1 MVDRDP
7 VNRWTWG
14 RVTLLGDVAHPM
26 YPRGVNG
33 GVHAILG
40 AQYLARFLE
49 KFDDPQFALSAY
61 EEERLNVTNKI
72 VLINRT
78 QPSNYIIETVETLT
92 LGEPFDRI
100 EDVTDSGKLAVISN
114 RCKDIARYN
123 LDKN

>member
-1 MVDRDP
+1 MGDRNP
-7 VNRWTWG
+7 VSRWTWG

-33 GVHAILG
+33 GVHAILD

-61 EEERLNVTNKI
+61 EEGRLNVTDKI
-72 VLINRT
+72 VLTNRT
-78 QPSNYIIETVETLT
+78 QPSNYIIETVETLSG
-92 LGEPFDRI
+92 GEPFDRI
-100 EDVTDSGKLAVISN
+100 EDVIGSGKLAALSN
-114 RCKDIARYN
+114 RYKNIARYN